1 MEFSLVGAITPVYL
15 QSARDESI
23 HCVGNFEGIVYIE
36 GSLAPIEKRKF
47 ISMRSKSLYQN
58 MQK

>member
-1 MEFSLVGAITPVYL
+1 MGAITPVYL
-15 QSARDESI
+15 QSVRDKSI